1 MTATATWRRTGPLI
15 IASGILAIAAL
26 ALTPP
31 ASAAPGNLAGSWTSV
46 DVDGSHQTLRI
57 RGSGK
62 PVYAMFFRDD
72 FTSGACGGPPA
83 KVVGHALVRGQ
94 ELLMRGTLV
103 CHRGG
108 NPLPGERISM
118 GLHYDA
124 GNDTLT
130 DGAGVVWERAA

>member
-1 MTATATWRRTGPLI
+1 MTATWRRTGPLT
-15 IASGILAIAAL
+15 IASGILAIAAV

-31 ASAAPGNLAGSWTSV
+31 ASAAPGSLAGSWSSV

-62 PVYAMFFRDD
+62 PVYAMFLRDD
-72 FTSGACGGPPA
+72 FTSGACGGAPA
-83 KVVGHALVRGQ
+83 KVVGHAVVHGR

-103 CHRGG
+103 CHRRG
-108 NPLPGERISM
+108 NPLPGVRISF
-118 GLHYDA
+118 GLHHDP

-130 DGAGVVWERAA
+130 DDAGVVWRRAA